1 MAMLIGSLVGGFLA
15 IWLLQTL
22 IDFAITSRLMDDPMR
37 GKILATL
44 CAYVLACLLY
54 SFSTGTL
61 LGILFYLPGA
71 IGVGWMEVRSAKK
84 IQKRIN
90 EADDATTFE

>member
-1 MAMLIGSLVGGFLA
+1 MAMLIGSLIGGFLA

-22 IDFAITSRLMDDPMR
+22 IDFALTSRIMDDPMK
-37 GKILATL
+37 GKILATIS
-44 CAYVLACLLY
+44 AYALACLLY

-71 IGVGWMEVRSAKK
+71 VGVGWMEMRNAKK
-84 IQKRIN
+84 IQQRIN
-90 EADDATTFE
+90 EAGDATTFE